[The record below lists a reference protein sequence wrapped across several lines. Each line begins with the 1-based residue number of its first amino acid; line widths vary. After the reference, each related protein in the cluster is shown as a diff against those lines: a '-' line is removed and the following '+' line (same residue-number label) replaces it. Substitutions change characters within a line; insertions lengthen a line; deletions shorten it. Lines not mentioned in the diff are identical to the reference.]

1 MHPPIDRAVP
11 GASDYF
17 YAGLYTK
24 NINHIKVQHGI
35 PFMTEVP
42 THIAGDWGTTHL
54 RLHLCRGASVLAKVD
69 GPGVG
74 VLTTSVAATLFA
86 AIEPWAREHGPLPI
100 WLAGMVGSRNGWRE
114 VPYASCPAGA
124 AELRHALLRF
134 NEGGHEVTIAAGVSC
149 TNPLGAPDVMRGEET
164 QILGVIAMHPE
175 FARGRN
181 ILALPGTHTK
191 WALIEDGKLQSFQT
205 SLSGELYA
213 LLRDRS
219 TLLKA
224 SAADVNDQAERRGFE
239 AGLQRS
245 RELRSVPLSHLLF
258 EVRSRQL
265 IQGMTHAEASAF
277 LSGLII
283 GQDVLGA
290 LPLFDGTL
298 RAVKAVPIIGA
309 PKLASLYSTALSAH
323 GIHTMPLDA
332 TQLTVA
338 GLNALAHPDE
348 FAE

>member
-1 MHPPIDRAVP
+1 MTHMDPLMT
-11 GASDYF
+11 AS
-17 YAGLYTK
+17 
-24 NINHIKVQHGI
+24 
-35 PFMTEVP
+35 P

-54 RLHLCRGASVLAKVD
+54 RLHLCRGATVLDKVD
-69 GPGVG
+69 GAGIG
-74 VLTTSVAATLFA
+74 ALTASPEATLFDA
-86 AIEPWAREHGPLPI
+86 LEPWARQHGQLPI
-100 WLAGMVGSRNGWRE
+100 WLAGMIGSRNGWRE

-124 AELRHALLRF
+124 AELRNSILRF
-134 NEGGHEVTIAAGVSC
+134 SARNHDVAIAAGVSC

-164 QILGVIAMHPE
+164 QILGAIATHPE
-175 FARGRN
+175 LGRGRS

-191 WALIEDGKLQSFQT
+191 WALVEDGKMQTFQT

-224 SAADVNDQAERRGFE
+224 SAVDTNDDAERRGFD
-239 AGLQRS
+239 AGLQRI
-245 RELRSVPLSHLLF
+245 RELRTVPLGHLLF

-265 IQGMTHAEASAF
+265 VQGMTHAEASAY

-298 RAVKAVPIIGA
+298 RTVESVPIIGA
-309 PKLASLYSTALSAH
+309 PKLAALYRAALSAH
-323 GIHTMPLDA
+323 GIEAVPLDA
-332 TQLTVA
+332 TELTVA
-338 GLNALAHPDE
+338 GLNALAHH
-348 FAE
+348 

>member
-1 MHPPIDRAVP
+1 
-11 GASDYF
+11 
-17 YAGLYTK
+17 
-24 NINHIKVQHGI
+24 
-35 PFMTEVP
+35 MTDSP

-54 RLHLCRGASVLAKVD
+54 RLHLCRGATVLDKVD
-69 GPGVG
+69 GAGIG
-74 VLTTSVAATLFA
+74 SLTGGAEATLFG
-86 AIEPWAREHGPLPI
+86 AIEPWARQHGRLPI

-124 AELRHALLRF
+124 AELRDSMLRF
-134 NEGGHEVTIAAGVSC
+134 SARDHQVAIAAGVSC
-149 TNPLGAPDVMRGEET
+149 TNPHGAPDVMRGEET
-164 QILGVIAMHPE
+164 QILGAVATHPE
-175 FARGRN
+175 LGRGRR

-191 WALIEDGKLQSFQT
+191 WALVQDGKLQAFQT

-224 SAADVNDQAERRGFE
+224 SVADANDDAELRGFD

-245 RELRSVPLSHLLF
+245 RELRTVPLSHLLF

-265 IQGMTHAEASAF
+265 IQGMTHAAASAF

-298 RAVKAVPIIGA
+298 RAVDSVPIIGA
-309 PKLASLYSTALSAH
+309 PKLAALYRAALSAH
-323 GIHTMPLDA
+323 GIDAVPLDA
-332 TQLTVA
+332 TEQTVG
-338 GLNALAHPDE
+338 GLNALAHPKNL
-348 FAE
+348 AE

>member
-1 MHPPIDRAVP
+1 
-11 GASDYF
+11 
-17 YAGLYTK
+17 
-24 NINHIKVQHGI
+24 
-35 PFMTEVP
+35 MTEAP

-54 RLHLCRGASVLAKVD
+54 RLHLCRGASVLDKVD
-69 GPGVG
+69 GAGISG
-74 VLTTSVAATLFA
+74 LTASPAATLFG
-86 AIEPWAREHGPLPI
+86 AIEPWVRAHGPLPI

-124 AELRHALLRF
+124 SELRHALLRF
-134 NEGGHEVTIAAGVSC
+134 NVDGHEIAIAAGVSC

-164 QILGVIAMHPE
+164 QILGAMAMHRE
-175 FARGRN
+175 LGRGRN

-191 WALIEDGKLQSFQT
+191 WALVVDGTLRAFQT

-224 SAADVNDQAERRGFE
+224 SAVEVNDAAERRGFE

-245 RELRSVPLSHLLF
+245 RELRTVPLSHLLF

-265 IQGMTHAEASAF
+265 IQAMTHAEASAF

-309 PKLASLYSTALSAH
+309 PKLAALYSTALSAH

-338 GLNALAHPDE
+338 GLHALAHPE
-348 FAE
+348 TIAE

>member
-1 MHPPIDRAVP
+1 
-11 GASDYF
+11 
-17 YAGLYTK
+17 
-24 NINHIKVQHGI
+24 
-35 PFMTEVP
+35 MTDSPP

-54 RLHLCRGASVLAKVD
+54 RLHLCRRATVLDKADGAGIGA
-69 GPGVG
+69 
-74 VLTTSVAATLFA
+74 LTSSPEATLFG
-86 AIEPWAREHGPLPI
+86 AIEPWARQYGHLPI
-100 WLAGMVGSRNGWRE
+100 WLAGMIGSRNGWRE
-114 VPYASCPAGA
+114 VPYASCPAGTV
-124 AELRHALLRF
+124 ELRDSMLRF
-134 NEGGHEVTIAAGVSC
+134 IARNHEIAIAAGVSC

-164 QILGVIAMHPE
+164 QILGAIAMHPE
-175 FARGRN
+175 LGRGRN

-191 WALIEDGKLQSFQT
+191 WALVQDGKLRAFQT

-224 SAADVNDQAERRGFE
+224 SAVDVNDDAERRGFD

-245 RELRSVPLSHLLF
+245 RELRTVPLSHLLF

-265 IQGMTHAEASAF
+265 IQGMTHAEASAL

-298 RAVKAVPIIGA
+298 RAVKSVPIIGA
-309 PKLASLYSTALSAH
+309 PKLAALYGTALSAH
-323 GIHTMPLDA
+323 GINAVPLDA
-332 TQLTVA
+332 TELTVA
-338 GLNALAHPDE
+338 GLNALAHSKNS
-348 FAE
+348 AE